1 MTNNNYVIPEPAPGT
16 KRILEEELK
25 EYQIGSLVA
34 NHIRNCIV
42 HSAVHVSNFVAAITL
57 AVFAIFMR
65 ALDENREFSMLPDEL
80 SFKTLKN
87 FGIREFP
94 YNVLREY
101 LNELEHRTRITGDGL
116 DINLYEELEK
126 NGLTSDHDYLRTVLG
141 LVSSIPLCGEGD
153 KVSVFV
159 ACAVGLLNRLAITG
173 AGLKSMTALPIPLL
187 ELIKCISDLRDGE
200 SCYGATGESTVL
212 MPYIMS
218 DCNGTMCISQVDDNY
233 MAVRKMIQLMSANNT
248 AIINTMSLTPCIPH
262 EKYKIL
268 NNFDKAY
275 TFAPV
280 YKAMLPNVDLFPN
293 TKETANNIRWWP
305 DIKNDG
311 QWLFTRHALA
321 SLNDKG
327 MCYSLIPLN
336 LLLRLG
342 DAEETRKAI
351 LDENLLDAVIELPRE
366 LFSGD
371 QYLQTTTGG
380 YTRYAIV
387 VLKKGRTN
395 KDVFML
401 NLASKASKDFL
412 SSEPKYEYSDF
423 NDIDEVANIF
433 KNRSSIDG
441 VSDTVSVETIFESG
455 LCFNPSAFI
464 REEVLGNT
472 RNYKELL
479 SEQKQLEKEFKE
491 IDLAYKD
498 AIKTFVECL

>member
-1 MTNNNYVIPEPAPGT
+1 MTSNNNVIPEPAPGT
-16 KRILEEELK
+16 KRILEEEMK
-25 EYQIGSLVA
+25 EYQIGSLMA
-34 NHIRNCIV
+34 NYIRNCIA
-42 HSAVHVSNFVAAITL
+42 HSAVHVSDFVAAITL

-65 ALDENREFSMLPDEL
+65 AMDENREFSLLPDEL
-80 SFKTLKN
+80 TFESLKN
-87 FGIREFP
+87 ASIGEFP
-94 YNVLREY
+94 YDALRAY
-101 LNELEHRTRITGDGL
+101 LDDLEQRTHFTGDGL
-116 DINLYEELEK
+116 DINLYKELEK
-126 NGLTSDHDYLRTVLG
+126 NGLTSERDYLRTVFEW
-141 LVSSIPLCGEGD
+141 VSTITLYGEGD

-159 ACAVGLLNRLAITG
+159 ACAVGLLNRFAIAG
-173 AGLKSMTALPIPLL
+173 AGLSSMTALPIPLMQ
-187 ELIKCISDLRDGE
+187 LIKSISDLKGGE

-212 MPYIMS
+212 LPYIMS
-218 DCNGTMCISQVDDNY
+218 DCDGTMCISQVNDHY
-233 MAVRKMIQLMSANNT
+233 LAVKKMIQFMSANNT
-248 AIINTMSLTPCIPH
+248 DIINTVSITPCIPQ

-280 YKAMLPNVDLFPN
+280 FKVMLPNADLFPHSQ
-293 TKETANNIRWWP
+293 ETANNIRWWP

-311 QWLFTRHALA
+311 HWLFTRHALA
-321 SLNDKG
+321 SLNDNG

-342 DAEETRKAI
+342 EAEETRKAI

-366 LFSGD
+366 LFSGGHS
-371 QYLQTTTGG
+371 TPISTGG

-412 SSEPKYEYSDF
+412 TSEPKYEYCDF
-423 NDIDEVANIF
+423 NDIDEVADIF
-433 KNRSSIDG
+433 KNRKSMDGISSK
-441 VSDTVSVETIFESG
+441 VSVETIFESG

-464 REEVLGNT
+464 RDEVLGNT
-472 RNYKELL
+472 RDYKELL
-479 SEQKQLEKEFKE
+479 SEQKQLEMEFKE

-498 AIKTFVECL
+498 AMKNFVECL

>member
-1 MTNNNYVIPEPAPGT
+1 MTTNNYVIPEPESG
-16 KRILEEELK
+16 KRTIFHEK
-25 EYQIGSLVA
+25 MQEYQVGSVMA
-34 NHIRNCIV
+34 NFIRNTV
-42 HSAVHVSNFVAAITL
+42 AHSAVQVSNFQAVITL
-57 AVFAIFMR
+57 GVFAIFMR
-65 ALDENREFSMLPDEL
+65 ALDENREFSLLPDEL
-80 SFKTLKN
+80 SFKSLLDSGTGKILY
-87 FGIREFP
+87 EE
-94 YNVLREY
+94 LRGY
-101 LNELEHRTRITGDGL
+101 LNDLEQRTQFNGDGL
-116 DINLYEELEK
+116 DINLYEELVK
-126 NGLTSDHDYLRTVLG
+126 NGLTREHDYLRTVFEW
-141 LVSSIPLCGEGD
+141 VSCIELYGEGD

-173 AGLKSMTALPIPLL
+173 AGLKSMTALPIPLM
-187 ELIKCISDLRDGE
+187 ELIKRISDLKDGE

-212 MPYIMS
+212 LPYIMS
-218 DCNGTMCISQVDDNY
+218 ECVGTMCISQVDDHY

-248 AIINTMSLTPCIPH
+248 AIINMMSLTPCIPPA
-262 EKYKIL
+262 KYKIL
-268 NNFDKAY
+268 NRFDKAY

-280 YKAMLPNVDLFPN
+280 FKVMLPNVDLFPN
-293 TKETANNIRWWP
+293 SRETANNIRWWP

-342 DAEETRKAI
+342 EAEETRKAI

-371 QYLQTTTGG
+371 QYLQTTAGG

-401 NLASKASKDFL
+401 NLASKASKVFL
-412 SSEPKYEYSDF
+412 TAEPKYEYCDF

-433 KNRSSIDG
+433 KNRKSIDG
-441 VSDTVSVETIFESG
+441 ISSTVSVETIFESG

-464 REEVLGNT
+464 RDEVLVNT

-479 SEQKQLEKEFKE
+479 SEQKQLEQELKE

-498 AIKTFVECL
+498 AIDKFVECL

>member
-1 MTNNNYVIPEPAPGT
+1 MATNNNVVPEPAPGT
-16 KRILEEELK
+16 LRILDEEMK
-25 EYQIGSLVA
+25 EYQIGSLMA
-34 NHIRNCIV
+34 NYIRNCIA
-42 HSAVHVSNFVAAITL
+42 HSAVHVSDFVAAITL

-65 ALDENREFSMLPDEL
+65 AMDENREFSLLPDEL
-80 SFKTLKN
+80 TFESLKN
-87 FGIREFP
+87 ASIGEFP
-94 YNVLREY
+94 YDALRAY
-101 LNELEHRTRITGDGL
+101 LDDLEQRTRFTGDGL
-116 DINLYEELEK
+116 DINLYKELEK
-126 NGLTSDHDYLRTVLG
+126 NGLTSEHDYLMTVFQW
-141 LVSSIPLCGEGD
+141 VSTITLCGEGD
-153 KVSVFV
+153 KASVFV
-159 ACAVGLLNRLAITG
+159 ACAVGLLNRFSIAG
-173 AGLKSMTALPIPLL
+173 AGLSSMTALPIPLMQ
-187 ELIKCISDLRDGE
+187 LIKSISDLKGGE

-212 MPYIMS
+212 LPYIMS
-218 DCNGTMCISQVDDNY
+218 ECDGTMCISQVNDHY
-233 MAVRKMIQLMSANNT
+233 LAVKKMIQFMSANNT
-248 AIINTMSLTPCIPH
+248 DIINTVSLTPCIPH

-280 YKAMLPNVDLFPN
+280 FKVMLPNADLFPHSQ
-293 TKETANNIRWWP
+293 ETANNIRWWP

-311 QWLFTRHALA
+311 HWLFTRHALA
-321 SLNDKG
+321 SLNDNG

-342 DAEETRKAI
+342 EAEETRKAI

-366 LFSGD
+366 LFSGGHS
-371 QYLQTTTGG
+371 TPISTGG

-412 SSEPKYEYSDF
+412 TSEPKYEYCDF
-423 NDIDEVANIF
+423 NDIDEVADIF
-433 KNRSSIDG
+433 KNRKSMDGISSK
-441 VSDTVSVETIFESG
+441 VSVETIFESG

-464 REEVLGNT
+464 RDEVLGNT

-479 SEQKQLEKEFKE
+479 SEQKQLEMEFKE

-498 AIKTFVECL
+498 AMKNFVECL

>member
-1 MTNNNYVIPEPAPGT
+1 MAINNNVVTEPAPGT
-16 KRILEEELK
+16 IRILDEEMK
-25 EYQIGSLVA
+25 EYQIGSVMA
-34 NHIRNCIV
+34 SFIRNCIA
-42 HSAVHVSNFVAAITL
+42 HSAAHVSDFVAAITL

-65 ALDENREFSMLPDEL
+65 ALDENREFSLLPDKL
-80 SFKTLKN
+80 SFKSLKDST
-87 FGIREFP
+87 IREFP
-94 YNVLREY
+94 YDELREY
-101 LNELEHRTRITGDGL
+101 LNDLEQRTHFNGDGL

-126 NGLTSDHDYLRTVLG
+126 NGLTSERDYLRTVFEW
-141 LVSSIPLCGEGD
+141 VSTITLYGEGD

-159 ACAVGLLNRLAITG
+159 SCAVGLLNRFAITG
-173 AGLKSMTALPIPLL
+173 VGLKSMTALPVPLMQ
-187 ELIKCISDLRDGE
+187 LIKCISDLKGGE

-212 MPYIMS
+212 LPYIMS
-218 DCNGTMCISQVDDNY
+218 ECEGTMCISQVNDHY
-233 MAVRKMIQLMSANNT
+233 VAVKKMIQLMSANNT
-248 AIINTMSLTPCIPH
+248 DIINTVSLTPCIPQ

-280 YKAMLPNVDLFPN
+280 FKIMLPNVDLFPN
-293 TKETANNIRWWP
+293 SQETANNIRWWP

-311 QWLFTRHALA
+311 HWLFTRHALA
-321 SLNDKG
+321 SLNDQG

-342 DAEETRKAI
+342 EAEETRRAI
-351 LDENLLDAVIELPRE
+351 LEENLLDAVIELPRE

-371 QYLQTTTGG
+371 NYPQTTTGG

-401 NLASKASKDFL
+401 NLSSKASKDFL
-412 SSEPKYEYSDF
+412 NSESKYENCDF

-433 KNRSSIDG
+433 KNRKSIDG
-441 VSDTVSVETIFESG
+441 ISSTVSVETIFESG

-464 REEVLGNT
+464 RDEVLVNT

-479 SEQKQLEKEFKE
+479 SEQKQLEQELKE

-498 AIKTFVECL
+498 AIDKFVECL

>member
-1 MTNNNYVIPEPAPGT
+1 MTTNNYVIPEPESG
-16 KRILEEELK
+16 KRTIFHEK
-25 EYQIGSLVA
+25 MQEYQVGSVMA
-34 NHIRNCIV
+34 NYIRNTIA
-42 HSAVHVSNFVAAITL
+42 HSAAHVSNFVASITL

-65 ALDENREFSMLPDEL
+65 ALDENREFSLLPDEL
-80 SFKTLKN
+80 SFKSLLILGT
-87 FGIREFP
+87 REFP
-94 YNVLREY
+94 YDVLKGY
-101 LNELEHRTRITGDGL
+101 LNDLEQRTQFNGDGL
-116 DINLYEELEK
+116 DINLYEELVK
-126 NGLTSDHDYLRTVLG
+126 NGLTREHDYLRTVFEW
-141 LVSSIPLCGEGD
+141 VSYIELYGEGD
-153 KVSVFV
+153 TVSVFV
-159 ACAVGLLNRLAITG
+159 SCAVGLLNRFAITG
-173 AGLKSMTALPIPLL
+173 AGLKSMTSLPIPLM
-187 ELIKCISDLRDGE
+187 ELIKRISDLNGGE
-200 SCYGATGESTVL
+200 FCYGATGESTVL
-212 MPYIMS
+212 LPYIMS
-218 DCNGTMCISQVDDNY
+218 ECGGTMCISQVDDHY
-233 MAVRKMIQLMSANNT
+233 MAVRKMIQLMAANNT
-248 AIINTMSLTPCIPH
+248 DITNMVSLTPCIPQA
-262 EKYKIL
+262 KYKIL
-268 NNFDKAY
+268 NSFDKAY

-280 YKAMLPNVDLFPN
+280 FKVMLPNVDLFPDS
-293 TKETANNIRWWP
+293 KETANNIRWWP

-371 QYLQTTTGG
+371 QYLQTTAGG

-401 NLASKASKDFL
+401 NLASKASKVFL
-412 SSEPKYEYSDF
+412 TAEPKYEYCDF

-433 KNRSSIDG
+433 KNRKSIDG
-441 VSDTVSVETIFESG
+441 ISGTVSVETIFESG

-464 REEVLGNT
+464 RDEVLVNT

-479 SEQKQLEKEFKE
+479 SEQKQLEQELKE

-498 AIKTFVECL
+498 AIDKFVDCL